1 MDLTAKPRAR
11 PDYRLEK
18 LDDELLLYHPSRT
31 TIMYCNVTASLIWQ
45 LCDGQR
51 TGQEI
56 ADLLSMA
63 YEQPAAEMAAAVADT
78 LAQFC
83 RHGAIDLGDAP
94 IRPKSG

>member
-1 MDLTAKPRAR
+1 MDLTAKPRPQ

-31 TIMYCNVTASLIWQ
+31 TIMYCNAAASLIWQ

-56 ADLLSMA
+56 ADLLSAA

-78 LAQFC
+78 LAEFC
-83 RHGAIDLGDAP
+83 RHRAIDWSDSP